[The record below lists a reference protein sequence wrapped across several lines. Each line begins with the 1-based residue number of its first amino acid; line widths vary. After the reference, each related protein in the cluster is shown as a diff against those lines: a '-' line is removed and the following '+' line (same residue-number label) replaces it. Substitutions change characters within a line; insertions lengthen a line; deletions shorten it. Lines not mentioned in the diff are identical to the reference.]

1 MKKLIFAIAMAA
13 AGAAMAGVS
22 FSYQGALMS
31 ADGTAPVSGTKTIAF
46 RLYET
51 PTGTD
56 ALWGRK
62 VAVQLN
68 ESGLFNVELSA
79 TSGSPIDSVKTNDL
93 DYVLS
98 QYPGSL
104 YLGLD
109 VEGSTGEIR
118 PRQKLL
124 SVPTAGF
131 AQDVKEAKRDF
142 TVVGSATVNEAA
154 NVVGNA
160 TVGGDLTVGGPINAG
175 KGIKVSDGGL
185 SVSGGELSV
194 SGGELKLSGGSLTV
208 EANVAITQGGTS
220 AGFVPRGVIV
230 MWSGEKGKIPQGW
243 ALCDGNNGTPNLCD
257 RFIVGAGKT
266 YGVGDTGGTNEVA
279 LTTQEMPTHY
289 HIYLADDRLK
299 GCFDGFKK
307 SHSNIGY
314 YTLPDN
320 PSGSWLGEVS
330 YDWSDDDGMRALA
343 TGNAGGAAKHGGD
356 WNTAGKIG
364 EAEAHENRPPYYA
377 LCYIMKL

>member
-142 TVVGSATVNEAA
+142 TVVGSATVNEAV
-154 NVVGNA
+154 NVGGNA

-185 SVSGGELSV
+185 SVSGGGLSV
-194 SGGELKLSGGSLTV
+194 TGGELKLSGGSLTV

-230 MWSGEKGKIPQGW
+230 MWSGEKDRIPQGW
-243 ALCDGNNGTPNLCD
+243 ALCDGNNGTPDLCD
-257 RFIVGAGKT
+257 RFIVGAGNT
-266 YGVGDTGGTNEVA
+266 YKVRDTGGANKVA
-279 LTTQEMPTHY
+279 LTKKEMPNHTHAFVMDNQVGEY
-289 HIYLADDRLK
+289 DVPKSRGNPDKIGKNSGWMENDK
-299 GCFDGFKK
+299 GYKSAFSSSDGGQARRYF
-307 SHSNIGY
+307 
-314 YTLPDN
+314 
-320 PSGSWLGEVS
+320 
-330 YDWSDDDGMRALA
+330 
-343 TGNAGGAAKHGGD
+343 TGTAGGDATD
-356 WNTAGKIG
+356 TEVG
-364 EAEAHENRPPYYA
+364 EDGCSYAHENRPPYYA

>member
-131 AQDVKEAKRDF
+131 ALDVKEAKRDF
-142 TVVGSATVNEAA
+142 TVVGSATVNEAV

-175 KGIKVSDGGL
+175 KGIKVSDGG
-185 SVSGGELSV
+185 LSV

-230 MWSGEKGKIPQGW
+230 MWSGEKDRIPQGW
-243 ALCDGNNGTPNLCD
+243 ALCDGNNGTPDLCD
-257 RFIVGAGKT
+257 RFIVGAGNT
-266 YGVGDTGGTNEVA
+266 YKVRDTGGANKVA
-279 LTTQEMPTHY
+279 LTKAQMPNHTHAFVMDNQVGEY
-289 HIYLADDRLK
+289 DVP
-299 GCFDGFKK
+299 K
-307 SHSNIGY
+307 SRGNPDKIGK
-314 YTLPDN
+314 N
-320 PSGSWLGEVS
+320 SGWMEN
-330 YDWSDDDGMRALA
+330 D
-343 TGNAGGAAKHGGD
+343 TGYKSSFNSGDSKQSRRYFTGTAGGDATDTVVGIDGY
-356 WNTAGKIG
+356 
-364 EAEAHENRPPYYA
+364 AEAHENRPPYYA

>member
-1 MKKLIFAIAMAA
+1 MKKLIFAVVAMA

-22 FSYQGALMS
+22 FSYQGTLMN
-31 ADGTAPVSGTKTIAF
+31 ADGTAPVSGSKAITF

-79 TSGSPIDSVKTNDL
+79 TSGSPVDSVKTNDL

-104 YLGLD
+104 YIGLD

-142 TVVGSATVNEAA
+142 TVVGSASVNEAV
-154 NVVGNA
+154 NVGGNA
-160 TVGGDLTVGGPINAG
+160 TVGGYLTVGGPINAG

-185 SVSGGELSV
+185 NVSGGGLSV

-220 AGFVPRGVIV
+220 AGLVPRGVIV
-230 MWSGEKGKIPQGW
+230 MWSGEKDRIPQGW
-243 ALCDGNNGTPNLCD
+243 ALCDGNNDTPNLCD

-266 YGVGDTGGTNEVA
+266 YGVGDTGGENAVA
-279 LTTQEMPTHY
+279 LTKEQMPNHTHAFVMDNQVGEY
-289 HIYLADDRLK
+289 DVP
-299 GCFDGFKK
+299 K
-307 SHSNIGY
+307 SRGNPDKIGK
-314 YTLPDN
+314 N
-320 PSGSWLGEVS
+320 SGWMEN
-330 YDWSDDDGMRALA
+330 D
-343 TGNAGGAAKHGGD
+343 TGYKSSFNSGDSKQSRRYFTGTAGGDATDTVVGTDGY
-356 WNTAGKIG
+356 
-364 EAEAHENRPPYYA
+364 AEAHENRPPYYA

>member
-79 TSGSPIDSVKTNDL
+79 TSGSPVDSVKTNDL

-104 YLGLD
+104 YIGLD

-142 TVVGSATVNEAA
+142 TVVGSASVNEAV
-154 NVVGNA
+154 NVGGNA

-175 KGIKVSDGGL
+175 KGI
-185 SVSGGELSV
+185 
-194 SGGELKLSGGSLTV
+194 KLSGGSLTV

-230 MWSGEKGKIPQGW
+230 MWSGEKIPQGW

-279 LTTQEMPTHY
+279 LTKNQMPNHSHLYPNEQELVNAT
-289 HIYLADDRLK
+289 A
-299 GCFDGFKK
+299 KK
-307 SHSNIGY
+307 SYNAGATKFKIGQQGY
-314 YTLPDN
+314 QR
-320 PSGSWLGEVS
+320 GG
-330 YDWSDDDGMRALA
+330 DDDGQISR
-343 TGNAGGAAKHGGD
+343 TGTAGGDATDTVVGTDGY
-356 WNTAGKIG
+356 
-364 EAEAHENRPPYYA
+364 AEAHENRPPYYA
-377 LCYIMKL
+377 LCFIMKL

>member
-1 MKKLIFAIAMAA
+1 MKKLMMAVVAMAA
-13 AGAAMAGVS
+13 ASAAMAGVS
-22 FSYQGALMS
+22 FSYQGTLMS

-142 TVVGSATVNEAA
+142 TVVGSASVNEAV
-154 NVVGNA
+154 NVGGSA

-175 KGIKVSDGGL
+175 KGIKVSGGGL
-185 SVSGGELSV
+185 SVSGGGLSV

-230 MWSGEKGKIPQGW
+230 MWSGEKIPQGW
-243 ALCDGNNGTPNLCD
+243 ALCDGSNGTPDLRD
-257 RFIVGAGKT
+257 RFIVGAGNA
-266 YGVGDTGGTNEVA
+266 YEVNATGGCEKVA
-279 LTTQEMPTHY
+279 LTVQEMPTHY
-289 HIYLADDRLK
+289 HVYLSDNRLE
-299 GCFDGFKK
+299 GYFDGFKN
-307 SHSNIGY
+307 SHPNIGY
-314 YTLPDN
+314 YALPDN
-320 PSGSWLGEVS
+320 KNGSWLGGAS
-330 YDWSDDDGMRALA
+330 YDWSPDASMRALA
-343 TGNAGGAAKHGGD
+343 TGNAGGAAEHGGD

-364 EAEAHENRPPYYA
+364 KAEAHENRPPYYA
-377 LCYIMKL
+377 LCFIMKL

>member
-1 MKKLIFAIAMAA
+1 MKKLIFAVVAMAA
-13 AGAAMAGVS
+13 GVAMAGVS
-22 FSYQGALMS
+22 FSYQGTLMN
-31 ADGTAPVSGTKTIAF
+31 ADGTAPVSGSKAITF

-79 TSGSPIDSVKTNDL
+79 TSGSPVDSVKTNDL

-104 YLGLD
+104 YIGLD

-142 TVVGSATVNEAA
+142 TVVGSASVNEAV
-154 NVVGNA
+154 NVGGNA

-185 SVSGGELSV
+185 SVSGGD
-194 SGGELKLSGGSLTV
+194 LKLSDGSLTV
-208 EANVAITQGGTS
+208 GANVAITQGGTS

-230 MWSGEKGKIPQGW
+230 MWSGEKIPQGW
-243 ALCDGNNGTPNLCD
+243 ALCDGNNGTPDLCD

-279 LTTQEMPTHY
+279 LTKEQMPKHTHEY
-289 HIYLADDRLK
+289 KFCGADLK
-299 GCFDGFKK
+299 GVNWDGDNYFY
-307 SHSNIGY
+307 NQTDRY
-314 YTLPDN
+314 PDN
-320 PSGSWLGEVS
+320 TNTRETES
-330 YDWSDDDGMRALA
+330 
-343 TGNAGGAAKHGGD
+343 AGG
-356 WNTAGKIG
+356 TMP
-364 EAEAHENRPPYYA
+364 HENRPPYYA

>member
-131 AQDVKEAKRDF
+131 ALDVKEAKRDF
-142 TVVGSATVNEAA
+142 TVVGSATVNEAV
-154 NVVGNA
+154 NVVGSA

-185 SVSGGELSV
+185 NV
-194 SGGELKLSGGSLTV
+194 SGGSLTV
-208 EANVAITQGGTS
+208 GANVAITQGGTS

-230 MWSGEKGKIPQGW
+230 MWSGEKIPQGW

-279 LTTQEMPTHY
+279 LTKAQMPNHSHLYPNEQELVNASAT
-289 HIYLADDRLK
+289 
-299 GCFDGFKK
+299 KK
-307 SHSNIGY
+307 H
-314 YTLPDN
+314 
-320 PSGSWLGEVS
+320 
-330 YDWSDDDGMRALA
+330 
-343 TGNAGGAAKHGGD
+343 NAGATMVDIGEDGYQRGGD
-356 WNTAGKIG
+356 GDGQISRTGTAGGDATDKNVG
-364 EAEAHENRPPYYA
+364 RDGYAEAHENRPPYYA
-377 LCYIMKL
+377 LCFIMKL

>member
-131 AQDVKEAKRDF
+131 ALDVKEAKRDF

-175 KGIKVSDGGL
+175 KGIKVSDG
-185 SVSGGELSV
+185 
-194 SGGELKLSGGSLTV
+194 ELKLSGGSLTV

-230 MWSGEKGKIPQGW
+230 MWSGEKGRIPQGW
-243 ALCDGNNGTPNLCD
+243 ALCDGKNGTPDLCD
-257 RFIVGAGKT
+257 RFIVGAGGK
-266 YGVGDTGGTNEVA
+266 YSVGNTGGEEKHK
-279 LTTQEMPTHY
+279 LSKSEMPNHY
-289 HIYLADDRLK
+289 HLYPNDVTANEFIGNNHNAGEAVFKDSNKKGYDR
-299 GCFDGFKK
+299 
-307 SHSNIGY
+307 
-314 YTLPDN
+314 
-320 PSGSWLGEVS
+320 SG
-330 YDWSDDDGMRALA
+330 DDDTRVWK
-343 TGNAGGAAKHGGD
+343 TG
-356 WNTAGKIG
+356 TAGYGASDTTVGKDG
-364 EAEAHENRPPYYA
+364 ESEAHENRPPYYA

>member
-131 AQDVKEAKRDF
+131 ALDVKEAKRDF
-142 TVVGSATVNEAA
+142 TVVGSATVNEAV
-154 NVVGNA
+154 NVVGSA

-185 SVSGGELSV
+185 NV
-194 SGGELKLSGGSLTV
+194 SGGSLTV
-208 EANVAITQGGTS
+208 GANVAITQGGTS

-230 MWSGEKGKIPQGW
+230 MWSGEKIPQGW
-243 ALCDGNNGTPNLCD
+243 ALCDGKNGTPNLCD

-266 YGVGDTGGTNEVA
+266 YGVGDTGGANKVA
-279 LTTQEMPTHY
+279 LTKKEMPNHTHAFVMDNQVGEY
-289 HIYLADDRLK
+289 DVPKSRGNPDKTGKNSGWMENDK
-299 GCFDGFKK
+299 GYK
-307 SHSNIGY
+307 SSFSSG
-314 YTLPDN
+314 DN
-320 PSGSWLGEVS
+320 EQARR
-330 YDWSDDDGMRALA
+330 YF
-343 TGNAGGAAKHGGD
+343 TGTAGGDATDTEVGNDGYSD
-356 WNTAGKIG
+356 
-364 EAEAHENRPPYYA
+364 AHENRPPYYA
-377 LCYIMKL
+377 LYYIMRIK